1 MLTPKAKIILFKG
14 KKLKNGKRPIMLQI
28 KIADNKYKRIS
39 LEMSAKDSEW
49 NATDARF
56 KNTTKNKSKNRDL
69 IDHIDRANDILNE
82 MYVEMKKER
91 KDFSFDEFKNRFLG
105 KETSNEI
112 PATFLGFLQWYINYL
127 TEKQRIGDASTY
139 KNLHR
144 ILVQYGVKETMMLS
158 DVNKVWL
165 EDYEIFMSKRK
176 NKYTGLPIKKVSIRH
191 YMVCIRT
198 MFNKAIY
205 FEVTSHYPFRNSA
218 NPKGYSFSHLKSPRI
233 SKSITDEE
241 LKLFLDFD
249 WQNSTRKQKM
259 AWKIAY
265 FIFIF
270 RGMPISDVANL
281 TIDDISNNEVVFAR
295 IKTKKKVPN
304 IPLDNPKRQ
313 WILDLFKEDTDG
325 YHLVPILHKDRHIT
339 ETQKRNRINK
349 IKTWVNTGL
358 KEIAKIQGIK
368 SNLHTYVFRHSF
380 SRKVLEK
387 YGIWH
392 LKEVLGHQNVNTTQ
406 AYAESLSTKQLNKT
420 DDVFDW

>member
-39 LEMSAKDSEW
+39 LEMSAKESEW

-112 PATFLGFLQWYINYL
+112 PATFLGFLQWYIKYL

-139 KNLHR
+139 KKLHR

-205 FEVTSHYPFRNSA
+205 FEVC
-218 NPKGYSFSHLKSPRI
+218 
-233 SKSITDEE
+233 
-241 LKLFLDFD
+241 
-249 WQNSTRKQKM
+249 
-259 AWKIAY
+259 
-265 FIFIF
+265 
-270 RGMPISDVANL
+270 
-281 TIDDISNNEVVFAR
+281 
-295 IKTKKKVPN
+295 
-304 IPLDNPKRQ
+304 
-313 WILDLFKEDTDG
+313 
-325 YHLVPILHKDRHIT
+325 
-339 ETQKRNRINK
+339 
-349 IKTWVNTGL
+349 
-358 KEIAKIQGIK
+358 
-368 SNLHTYVFRHSF
+368 VFRS
-380 SRKVLEK
+380 V
-387 YGIWH
+387 
-392 LKEVLGHQNVNTTQ
+392 
-406 AYAESLSTKQLNKT
+406 
-420 DDVFDW
+420 